1 MQNNYNYYTMLITSA
16 TIINIVRYIPQYWSV
31 YKSKNYN
38 YYALAPQILLLISTG
53 CLVTYSVGINDDQL
67 IIFNS
72 SIIFLAA
79 IELLQK
85 LYYASYN
92 KFSRIPHKR
101 FLKKNLKN
109 NTKKYLKIRMNDEE
123 LVYII
128 IDNEE
133 IICDY
138 GDNFLSIDY
147 GDLTETNTENSD
159 EKENGENGKF
169 DKLKE
174 FDP

>member
-1 MQNNYNYYTMLITSA
+1 
-16 TIINIVRYIPQYWSV
+16 
-31 YKSKNYN
+31 
-38 YYALAPQILLLISTG
+38 
-53 CLVTYSVGINDDQL
+53 
-67 IIFNS
+67 
-72 SIIFLAA
+72 
-79 IELLQK
+79 
-85 LYYASYN
+85 
-92 KFSRIPHKR
+92 
-101 FLKKNLKN
+101 
-109 NTKKYLKIRMNDEE
+109 MNDEE

-147 GDLTETNTENSD
+147 GDYTETNTENSD
-159 EKENGENGKF
+159 EKENSENGENGENGEF